1 VESRLSRW
9 NNVFGNTSATR
20 GVFAV
25 CESKSARE
33 NASSEGYGELAFAV
47 LKQAGVEFVGK
58 MSRSANRAG
67 EFLMIDAEGSA
78 RNRAKTKSAVP
89 YVAVGVPVII
99 ILVTG
104 PIIVASPK
112 PAAAT
117 PAHAAQTK
125 LACGRCHVKPA
136 GGEPLT
142 DFGKAFAA
150 NGHKLPK
157 Q

>member
-1 VESRLSRW
+1 
-9 NNVFGNTSATR
+9 
-20 GVFAV
+20 
-25 CESKSARE
+25 
-33 NASSEGYGELAFAV
+33 
-47 LKQAGVEFVGK
+47 
-58 MSRSANRAG
+58 
-67 EFLMIDAEGSA
+67 MIDAKGSA
-78 RNRAKTKSAVP
+78 PNHTKTKSAVP
-89 YVAVGVPVII
+89 YVAAGVAVII
-99 ILVTG
+99 VILVTG

-117 PAHAAQTK
+117 PAYAAQTK
-125 LACGRCHVKPA
+125 LACGRCHAKPT